1 MDRKYL
7 SAPFDMSEYIF
18 GKRFTLGGRD
28 FDLEEKLENEKS
40 ACNVTPSE
48 KKQKIS
54 SEEPQ
59 HDQGRGLVRY

>member
-18 GKRFTLGGRD
+18 GKRFVVGGRD
-28 FDLEEKLENEKS
+28 YDLDDKKENEKS

-48 KKQKIS
+48 NKQKIS
-54 SEEPQ
+54 AEESQ
-59 HDQGRGLVRY
+59 HDQGRRLV